1 MIRNQARHPIRV
13 ALVEDAAEMRSELG
27 SLLDGTA
34 GLRVVSEHPTA
45 EDALERLSIGATQV
59 ALVDIQLPGL
69 SGIECTRRLYERDRD
84 LLILML
90 TVHEDATRL
99 FESLR
104 AGAVGYIL
112 KRDPPGD
119 IVRAIFD
126 AVAGGAPMSP
136 SIARKVIQHFRAP
149 LPAPP
154 QPPNG
159 DAHLSP
165 REREIVEGLATGY
178 AYKEIAARLDLSVE
192 TVRTH
197 LKRVYRK
204 LRVPSGAAAVARTLR
219 RKS

>member
-1 MIRNQARHPIRV
+1 
-13 ALVEDAAEMRSELG
+13 MRSELG
-27 SLLDGTA
+27 SLLNGTA

-45 EDALERLSIGATQV
+45 EDALERLSVGATQV

-69 SGIECTRRLYERDRD
+69 SGIECTRRLSERDRD

-126 AVAGGAPMSP
+126 AVAGGAPCRRP
-136 SIARKVIQHFRAP
+136 SRGRSSSLFACRYRLRFNHRTATPASARASARSWKDW
-149 LPAPP
+149 
-154 QPPNG
+154 PPNTPTKR
-159 DAHLSP
+159 SP
-165 REREIVEGLATGY
+165 LA
-178 AYKEIAARLDLSVE
+178 
-192 TVRTH
+192 
-197 LKRVYRK
+197 
-204 LRVPSGAAAVARTLR
+204 
-219 RKS
+219 